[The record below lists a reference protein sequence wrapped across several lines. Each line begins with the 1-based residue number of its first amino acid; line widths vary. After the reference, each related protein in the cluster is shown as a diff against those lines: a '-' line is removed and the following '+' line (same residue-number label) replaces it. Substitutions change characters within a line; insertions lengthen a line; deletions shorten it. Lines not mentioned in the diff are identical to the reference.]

1 MSRLVISMLLT
12 VWALGGCA
20 TPYQK
25 IKGDQVYLYL
35 KDTTSQTAF
44 FASSLDG
51 FQHHPFTRH
60 TKNTWRINLPA
71 DQEFTYFYIMDNQL
85 FIPDCPYKEK
95 DDYGSE
101 NCIFVPDL

>member
-1 MSRLVISMLLT
+1 MKQWLFYMILALGI
-12 VWALGGCA
+12 LGGCA
-20 TPYQK
+20 THSQK

-35 KDTTSQTAF
+35 KDTRSQTAF

-51 FQHHPFTRH
+51 FQRHPLIRH
-60 TKNTWRINLPA
+60 TQKTWAVNLSA
-71 DQEFTYFYIMDNQL
+71 EQEFTYFYILDGQP